1 MSINSHE
8 IQFALICGLFA
19 LRFLHLAKHSAPLE
33 LYQILVDRL
42 LPTFRSSGAMA
53 MLILVAYCLLPVT
66 NCPLPIAHHLSPIA
80 YRFYLLPFT
89 FYLYLLPFTFY
100 LLPF

>member
-33 LYQILVDRL
+33 LYQNLVDRL

-66 NCPLPIAHHLSPIA
+66 YCPLPIAHCLSLLPITF
-80 YRFYLLPFT
+80 YLLPLPLTFYLLPFT
-89 FYLYLLPFTFY
+89 FL
-100 LLPF
+100 